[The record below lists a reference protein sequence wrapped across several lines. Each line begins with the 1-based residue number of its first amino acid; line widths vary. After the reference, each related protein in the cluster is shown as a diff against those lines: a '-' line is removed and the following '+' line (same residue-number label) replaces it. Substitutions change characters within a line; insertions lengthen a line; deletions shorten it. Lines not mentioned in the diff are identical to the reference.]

1 MSGRLKPKPA
11 ATASARKQAPWIE
24 GGYFYRGR
32 RVQVVRSALTARDR
46 LGLLR
51 MRLGLGRMRYAVPA
65 GLYATGKP
73 GPASPVYVTA
83 NYKMSFDALRSALA
97 GLDAWL
103 LILDT
108 KGVNVWCA
116 AGKGSFGT
124 EELLTRIEATALA
137 GMVDHR
143 ELILPQLGAP
153 GVSAPELARRSG
165 FKAVWG
171 PVRAADIVPWLA
183 AGRRKDEAMRTVR
196 FTFVDRLAVAL
207 LELIQ
212 AWPAALVALGLGS
225 LLALP
230 ASSGWAGRAA
240 AWSGLFL
247 GGILSGTI
255 ATPALLPF
263 LPGKAFAVK
272 GAFVGAA
279 WALVYGLAALP
290 FLATAGPFA
299 RVLAVAGGLL
309 ATTPLAAFLA
319 MNFTGASTFT
329 CQPGALFEVEK
340 GFWPMVGSVAAGLAS
355 LAAAKLMGA

>member
-1 MSGRLKPKPA
+1 MNVPLKPN
-11 ATASARKQAPWIE
+11 TARASGIPAPWIE
-24 GGYFYRGR
+24 GAYFYRGWR
-32 RVQVVRSALTARDR
+32 FQVVSSALKARDL
-46 LGLLR
+46 LGSLR

-65 GLYATGKP
+65 GLYAMGKP

-108 KGVNVWCA
+108 NGVNVWCA

-124 EELLTRIEATALA
+124 EELLRRIEATALA

-171 PVRAADIVPWLA
+171 PARAADIGAWLA
-183 AGRRKDEAMRTVR
+183 AGRRKDEAMRSVR
-196 FTFVDRLAVAL
+196 FSLPDRLTVAL
-207 LELIQ
+207 LELVQ
-212 AWPAALVALGLGS
+212 AWPATLLALGLGS

-230 ASSGWAGRAA
+230 ASSGWEGRAA

-255 ATPALLPF
+255 ATPALLPI
-263 LPGKAFAVK
+263 LPGKAFVVK
-272 GAFVGAA
+272 GALVGAA

-290 FLATAGPFA
+290 FLAAAGPSA
-299 RVLAVAGGLL
+299 RVLAVAGGVL
-309 ATTPLAAFLA
+309 ATAPLSAFLA

-340 GFWPMVGSVAAGLAS
+340 GFWPMVGSAAAGLAS

>member
-1 MSGRLKPKPA
+1 
-11 ATASARKQAPWIE
+11 
-24 GGYFYRGR
+24 
-32 RVQVVRSALTARDR
+32 
-46 LGLLR
+46 
-51 MRLGLGRMRYAVPA
+51 MRYAVPA
-65 GLYATGKP
+65 GLYARGKP
-73 GPASPVYVTA
+73 GPFSPVFVTA

-97 GLDAWL
+97 GLDAWIL
-103 LILDT
+103 VLDT

-124 EELLTRIEATALA
+124 EELLKRIEATRLA
-137 GMVDHR
+137 ELIDHR

-171 PVRAADIVPWLA
+171 PVRAADLGDWLA
-183 AGRRKDEAMRTVR
+183 TGRRKDEAMRTVR
-196 FTFVDRLAVAL
+196 FTLVDRLAVAL
-207 LELIQ
+207 LELVQ

-230 ASSGWAGRAA
+230 ASSAWAGRAA

-272 GAFVGAA
+272 GALVGAA
-279 WALVYGLAALP
+279 WALIYGLMGLP
-290 FLATAGPFA
+290 FLAAAGPLA
-299 RVLAVAGGLL
+299 RVLAVAGGVL
-309 ATTPLAAFLA
+309 ATAPQSAFLA

-329 CQPGALFEVEK
+329 CQPGALVEVEK
-340 GFWPMVGSVAAGLAS
+340 GFWPMLGSAAAGLAA
-355 LAAAKLMGA
+355 LAAAKFLGA

>member
-1 MSGRLKPKPA
+1 MSGRLEPRTA
-11 ATASARKQAPWIE
+11 ATPGKPAPWIE
-24 GGYFYRGR
+24 GAYFYRGR
-32 RVQVVRSALTARDR
+32 RFQVVSSALRTRDR
-46 LGLLR
+46 LGSLR
-51 MRLGLGRMRYAVPA
+51 MRLGLGRMRYAVPS
-65 GLYATGKP
+65 GLYAMGKP

-83 NYKMSFDALRSALA
+83 NYKMSFDSLRSALA

-124 EELLTRIEATALA
+124 AELLKRIEATSLPEII
-137 GMVDHR
+137 DHR

-153 GVSAPELARRSG
+153 GVSAPELARGSG

-171 PVRAADIVPWLA
+171 PARAADIGAWLD

-196 FTFVDRLAVAL
+196 FSLPDRLTVAL
-207 LELIQ
+207 LELVQ
-212 AWPAALVALGLGS
+212 AWPATLVALGLGS

-230 ASSGWAGRAA
+230 AAPGWAARAA

-247 GGILSGTI
+247 GGVVAGSL

-279 WALVYGLAALP
+279 WALAYGLTALP

-309 ATTPLAAFLA
+309 ATTPVSAFLA

-340 GFWPMVGSVAAGLAS
+340 GFWPMLGSVAAGLAS